1 MDLQNLLT
9 FSLFTLGLALSPGP
23 DNIFVLTQSMAR
35 GARTGIAISSGLI
48 TGCVYHTT
56 LVALGFAVVIRDNE
70 WLLWGIKLLGAGYLL
85 FLAYQ
90 VYRSD
95 ELIDLKAETKADK
108 SLWEFYRIG
117 IVMNVLNPKVTLF
130 FLAVLTGFVQPDQEP
145 AEWVQIFILGG
156 FFMAVSLLVF
166 YTISFLAGRIATFIK
181 NTSWFAI
188 TMKWTQIVVFIGIVI
203 MLLFF

>member
-1 MDLQNLLT
+1 MDFQNLLT

-48 TGCVYHTT
+48 TGCIFHTT

-70 WLLWGIKLLGAGYLL
+70 WLLWTIKLLGAGYLL

-95 ELIDLKAETKADK
+95 ASIDLQAETEADK
-108 SLWEFYRIG
+108 SWWEFYRIG

-130 FLAVLTGFVQPDQEP
+130 FLAVLTGFIQPEHEHE
-145 AEWVQIFILGG
+145 EWVQIFVLGG
-156 FFMAVSLLVF
+156 VFMVVSLIVF
-166 YTISFLAGRIATFIK
+166 YTFSFLAGRVATFIK
-181 NTSWFAI
+181 NTSWFAM
-188 TMKWTQIVVFIGIVI
+188 TMKWLQITVFIAIVI

>member
-1 MDLQNLLT
+1 MDFQNLLT

-48 TGCVYHTT
+48 TGCIFHTT

-70 WLLWGIKLLGAGYLL
+70 WLLWTIKLLGAGYLL

-95 ELIDLKAETKADK
+95 ASIDLQAETEADK

-117 IVMNVLNPKVTLF
+117 VVMNVLNPKVTLF
-130 FLAVLTGFVQPDQEP
+130 FLAVLTGFVQPNQKP
-145 AEWVQIFILGG
+145 AEWIQIFVLGG
-156 FFMAVSLLVF
+156 IFMAVSLFVF
-166 YTISFLAGRIATFIK
+166 YAISFLAGKVSRFIK
-181 NTSWFAI
+181 TARGFSSV
-188 TMKWTQIVVFIGIVI
+188 MKWLQILVFLAIVA